1 MIQRAD
7 DPTASGLPLNAS
19 PRLFE
24 SNVLDKLSRVHH
36 LTPVFVYSPIILAL
50 TAYSVNL
57 LGGAA
62 TVAWFALGVLGWSL
76 TEYLGHRFL
85 FHHVF
90 SLPLQMGA
98 KLQFLIHG
106 VHHTYPNDPLRLV
119 MPPLL
124 SGAIMLLALGVI
136 RLVFGAQLAWAILA
150 GFMLGYLVYDCVH
163 YWLHNGIPRSRFG
176 RFLRKL
182 HMRHHFHDE
191 TKGYGVT
198 SIWWDYAF
206 DTADLGVSLG
216 GRLIEKPVIGEK
228 AGGDAV

>member
-1 MIQRAD
+1 MIQGSD
-7 DPTASGLPLNAS
+7 DPTLGRVSLNAS

-36 LTPVFVYSPIILAL
+36 LTPVFVYGPIILAL
-50 TAYSVNL
+50 AAYSVSL

-62 TVAWFALGVLGWSL
+62 TLAWFGLGVLGWSL

-90 SLPLQMGA
+90 SLPYQMGPR
-98 KLQFLIHG
+98 LQFLIHG

-124 SGAIMLLALGVI
+124 SGAIMLIALGVI
-136 RLVFGAQLAWAILA
+136 RLVFGAHLAWPILA

-191 TKGYGVT
+191 TKGYGVM

-206 DTADLGVSLG
+206 NTLDPRVKSVASSVELPP
-216 GRLIEKPVIGEK
+216 IAEKV
-228 AGGDAV
+228 GGDAL